1 MAISMLGV
9 GKIMFGTDIPLR
21 EDIELQRR
29 DIETLDL
36 TAAELDDIYADSAA
50 PLLVSR
56 LWADRSGWF
65 FAQLKCCARGESWLN
80 HEQHLRL

>member
-1 MAISMLGV
+1 MPALRVALSMFGV
-9 GKIMFGTDIPLR
+9 GKIMLGTDIPLR

-29 DIETLDL
+29 DIEALDL

-56 LWADRSGWF
+56 LRADRSGWF
-65 FAQLKCCARGESWLN
+65 FAPTKCCARG
-80 HEQHLRL
+80 